1 MTAEERRIAVGALHA
16 GPWQNHAEIIIAI
29 ADRLRLEPRS
39 VEAVLQRLKIRQV
52 LNCVIKASNTTGH
65 HDSIRYEK
73 GMDWTDEG

>member
-1 MTAEERRIAVGALHA
+1 MTAEDRRIAVAALHA
-16 GPWQNHAEIIIAI
+16 GPWENHAEIVIVI
-29 ADRLRLEPRS
+29 ADRLGLEPWN

-52 LNCVIKASNTTGH
+52 LNCIIKASNTAGH